1 MSWGWIGFWHDHR
14 RRQVIPWREGL
25 TLEDIAR
32 DLDLPEG
39 YAYASLDGKLIW
51 KKDWAI
57 TTVPDGAKIRFR
69 GIIAGG

>member
-1 MSWGWIGFWHDHR
+1 MITVGDKTL
-14 RRQVIPWREGL
+14 PWREGL
-25 TLEDIAR
+25 TLADIAQE
-32 DLDLPEG
+32 LDLPEG
-39 YAYASLDGKLIW
+39 YAYASLAGKLIW

>member
-1 MSWGWIGFWHDHR
+1 LGAG
-14 RRQVIPWREGL
+14 VITVGDKVFPWWEGL
-25 TLEDIAR
+25 TLADIVR
-32 DLDLPEG
+32 ELDLPAD